1 MPIPV
6 IPRGS
11 VPLGKNPEFFKFVCP
26 PGNPPGQGPIDP
38 VTANFSVSRN
48 LDIHGMLDLP
58 AGVFTFEGNNKI
70 DLWLIEDPNAPAPK
84 ATFPARTIRIPRGS
98 VVHAT
103 AGFQLNT
110 HTIHWHGIEPTP
122 MNDGVGHTSFEVS
135 GNWIYQFQPNTAGT
149 YFYHCHKNTVL
160 HFEMGL
166 YGLLLIDPP
175 APAGSPLTPPY
186 TTGGP
191 GFASANAPTIPGFD
205 QATFTIPYDVEA
217 AWVPDEFD
225 SRWHVLGHN
234 AFMQACDPNDPVNP
248 ALFDHTGI
256 LNDFQ
261 PDIFLISGVVSVP
274 DPTQPLP
281 PGVLTPPPFGIGAP
295 ITDPAVA
302 VTAQVGQNI
311 LIRLLNAGYT
321 IQEYTLGIDATVIG
335 EDGHP
340 LGVPPVDQ
348 YSSPFV
354 VHANTPFRLT
364 TAMRWD
370 LVVTPTAAGT
380 FPFIV
385 KYISLNNGEL
395 FHVAQTTITV
405 TPYIRRLGRGDRETM
420 KGRRA
425 RPFFYRS
432 L

>member
-6 IPRGS
+6 IPRGN
-11 VPLGKNPEFFKFVCP
+11 VPPGKNPEFFKFICP
-26 PGNPPGQGPIDP
+26 PGNPPIQGPIDP
-38 VTANFSVSRN
+38 QPANFFVSRN

-58 AGVFTFEGNNKI
+58 PGVFTFEGNNKI
-70 DLWLIEDPNAPAPK
+70 DLWLIEDPNAPDPK

-103 AGFQLNT
+103 AGFQFNT

-166 YGLLLIDPP
+166 YGLLIIDPP
-175 APAGSPLTPPY
+175 Q
-186 TTGGP
+186 GP
-191 GFASANAPTIPGFD
+191 TFASANAPSIPRFD
-205 QATFTIPYDVEA
+205 LSTFTVPFDVEA

-225 SRWHVLGHN
+225 SHWHVLDHN

-248 ALFDHTGI
+248 ILFDHTGI

-274 DPTQPLP
+274 ASIDPGTGAP
-281 PGVLTPPPFGIGAP
+281 VGAP

-321 IQEYTLGIDATVIG
+321 IQEYRLGIDATVIG

-348 YSSPFV
+348 YSSPFLIR
-354 VHANTPFRLT
+354 ANTPFRLT

-370 LVVTPTAAGT
+370 LMVTPTVAGT
-380 FPFIV
+380 FPFTV
-385 KYISLNNGEL
+385 KYISLNNGQV
-395 FHVAQTTITV
+395 FHIAQTTITV
-405 TPYIRRLGRGDRETM
+405 NP
-420 KGRRA
+420 
-425 RPFFYRS
+425 
-432 L
+432 